1 MFILHSFIQEVFVI
15 AETILD
21 TKDTG
26 VKKTDTNT
34 CPHKTYIIVERETI
48 SQINNIYGVGH
59 E

>member
-48 SQINNIYGVGH
+48 S
-59 E
+59 